1 MILQDDVI
9 TTCYVSSIL
18 QIPYLFEYSKSIIS
32 SGGIIIVTIVLFDAE
47 DILMA
52 AFFSKFLDKVRGYDI
67 DEEYE
72 DYEDYDEEDE
82 DSEIE
87 VAENIKP
94 GLFRKQSKVVD
105 FAKSTHAGQQ
115 VVIIQPST
123 IETAQEVCNHLRGG
137 RTVIC
142 NFEKVDQKIAQRVM
156 DFVTGAT
163 YAIDGQVHKVS
174 PMIFVTVPRNVSL
187 MDENHP
193 IGMEYMGAR
202 EMYAAK

>member
-1 MILQDDVI
+1 
-9 TTCYVSSIL
+9 
-18 QIPYLFEYSKSIIS
+18 
-32 SGGIIIVTIVLFDAE
+32 
-47 DILMA
+47 MA
-52 AFFSKFLDKVRGYDI
+52 AFFTRFLDKVRGYDI

-72 DYEDYDEEDE
+72 DYEDVENEEDS
-82 DSEIE
+82 SEEID
-87 VAENIKP
+87 VAQDMRA
-94 GLFRKQSKVVD
+94 GLFRRQSKVVD
-105 FAKSTHAGQQ
+105 FARTSHAGQQ
-115 VVIIQPST
+115 VVIIQPSS

-193 IGMEYMGAR
+193 IGMEYMSAR

>member
-1 MILQDDVI
+1 
-9 TTCYVSSIL
+9 
-18 QIPYLFEYSKSIIS
+18 
-32 SGGIIIVTIVLFDAE
+32 
-47 DILMA
+47 MA
-52 AFFSKFLDKVRGYDI
+52 AFFTRFLDKVRGYDI

-72 DYEDYDEEDE
+72 DYEDVENEEDS
-82 DSEIE
+82 SEEID
-87 VAENIKP
+87 VAQDMRA
-94 GLFRKQSKVVD
+94 GLFRRQSKVVD
-105 FAKSTHAGQQ
+105 FARTSHAGQQ
-115 VVIIQPST
+115 VVIIQPSS

-193 IGMEYMGAR
+193 IGMEYMSAR
-202 EMYAAK
+202 EMYAAKYLISAVKMSNVCILERHHFRWCFFYSIIIPGVSTINNGEQL